1 MLELS
6 CMRIRK
12 TRDSLPL
19 YVLSLLI
26 IFLFFGICAKQQAL
40 DARATSGQALAATES
55 SSDDSFFVTVFDGE
69 EKTVLRSESKTVGEL
84 LDRAKIEIRD
94 GDKVEPELTEEIT
107 EDDFKINIYRARDL
121 VVIDGV
127 KEVFVR
133 TAATDPATIAT
144 DAGVK
149 LLDADVVELV
159 PYDRFLETGM
169 MTAYKVVRAKT
180 VAFNFNGTLTNIRT
194 QAKTVADFLS
204 EQNIDRNPEVNW
216 VSLNG
221 ETRIKDGLNLSVYFQ
236 GKQIITV
243 EETIPF
249 TEKTTMDF
257 SLDYGTRVVTQ
268 AGVAGKKNV
277 VYDIEM
283 RDGQVISRQFISEVV
298 TQAPVEQ
305 QVTIGMKVV
314 LPAGSH
320 EDWMAAAGIAASD
333 YGYVNFIIEHES
345 HWNPLSR
352 NRRSGATGLCQ
363 ALPGNKMASAGADWE
378 TNPITQLRW
387 CNGYAVGRYGSWS
400 AAYEFWIKHHW
411 W

>member
-1 MLELS
+1 
-6 CMRIRK
+6 MRIRK

-40 DARATSGQALAATES
+40 DARAVSGQAAAATES
-55 SSDDSFFVTVFDGE
+55 SSDDAYFVTVFDGE
-69 EKTVLRSESKTVGEL
+69 EKIVLRSESKTVGEL
-84 LDRAKIEIRD
+84 LERAQVQIRD
-94 GDKVEPELTEEIT
+94 GDKVEPALTEEIT

-127 KEVFVR
+127 KEVFVH
-133 TAATDPATIAT
+133 TAATDPSTIAA

-149 LLDADVVELV
+149 LLAADRVELV
-159 PYDRFLETGM
+159 PYDKFLETGM
-169 MTAYKVVRAKT
+169 MTAYQVVRAKT
-180 VAFNFNGTLTNIRT
+180 VALNFNGSQANIRT
-194 QAKTVADFLS
+194 QAKTVAEFLD
-204 EQNIDRNPEVNW
+204 EQNIDQNPEINW
-216 VSLNG
+216 VSLKG
-221 ETRIKDGLNLSVYFQ
+221 DTRIKDGINLSVYFQ
-236 GKQIITV
+236 GKQVVTV
-243 EETIPF
+243 EEAIPF

-268 AGVAGKKNV
+268 AGVPGKKNV

-283 RDGQVISRQFISEVV
+283 RNGQVISRQFVSEVV
-298 TQAPVEQ
+298 TQAPIEQ

-320 EDWMAAAGIAASD
+320 EDWMASVGISSSD

-352 NRRSGATGLCQ
+352 NTRSGATGLCQ
-363 ALPGNKMASAGADWE
+363 ALPGSKMASAGADWA

>member
-12 TRDSLPL
+12 TRDNLPF

-40 DARATSGQALAATES
+40 DARAATDQPQTSES
-55 SSDDSFFVTVFDGE
+55 SSDDAHFVTIFDGE
-69 EKTVLRSESKTVGEL
+69 EKTVLRSDAKTVGEL
-84 LDRAKIEIRD
+84 IKRAQIQISD
-94 GDKVEPELTEEIT
+94 GDKVEPAEDEEIT
-107 EDDFKINIYRARDL
+107 EDDFNINIYRARDFI
-121 VVIDGV
+121 VIDGDR
-127 KEVFVR
+127 EVFVR

-149 LLDADVVELV
+149 LLVADVVELV
-159 PYDRFLETGM
+159 PYDKFLETGM
-169 MTAYKVVRAKT
+169 MTAYQVVRAKT
-180 VAFNFNGTLTNIRT
+180 VAFNFNGQVTNIRT
-194 QAKTVADFLS
+194 QAKTVTDFLE
-204 EQNIDRNPEVNW
+204 EQNIDRNPEINW
-216 VSLNG
+216 VSLSG
-221 ETRIKDGLNLSVYFQ
+221 DTRIKDGINLSVYFQ
-236 GKQIITV
+236 GKQVITV

-249 TEKTTMDF
+249 SEKTTMDF
-257 SLDYGTRVVTQ
+257 SLDYGTRKVTQ
-268 AGVAGKKNV
+268 VGVPGKKSV

-283 RDGQVISRQFISEVV
+283 RDGKEISRQFISEVV
-298 TQAPVEQ
+298 TLAPVEQ
-305 QVTIGMKVV
+305 QVTVGMKVV

-320 EDWMAAAGIAASD
+320 EDWMATVGISPSD

-352 NRRSGATGLCQ
+352 NRSSGATGLCQ
-363 ALPGNKMASAGADWE
+363 ALPGSKMASAGSDWE

-387 CNGYAVGRYGSWS
+387 CNGYALGRYGSWS

>member
-1 MLELS
+1 M
-6 CMRIRK
+6 
-12 TRDSLPL
+12 
-19 YVLSLLI
+19 
-26 IFLFFGICAKQQAL
+26 
-40 DARATSGQALAATES
+40 
-55 SSDDSFFVTVFDGE
+55 
-69 EKTVLRSESKTVGEL
+69 
-84 LDRAKIEIRD
+84 
-94 GDKVEPELTEEIT
+94 
-107 EDDFKINIYRARDL
+107 
-121 VVIDGV
+121 
-127 KEVFVR
+127 
-133 TAATDPATIAT
+133 
-144 DAGVK
+144 
-149 LLDADVVELV
+149 
-159 PYDRFLETGM
+159 
-169 MTAYKVVRAKT
+169 
-180 VAFNFNGTLTNIRT
+180 
-194 QAKTVADFLS
+194 
-204 EQNIDRNPEVNW
+204 
-216 VSLNG
+216 SLNG

-283 RDGQVISRQFISEVV
+283 HDGQVISRQFISEVV

-305 QVTIGMKVV
+305 QVT
-314 LPAGSH
+314 
-320 EDWMAAAGIAASD
+320 
-333 YGYVNFIIEHES
+333 YVNFIIEHES